1 MKDLI
6 TNIAEIFT
14 RRVGK
19 KNQNDQ
25 EMENQKA
32 AKALFVELNNEEYDK
47 YPFEKMNLDEG
58 MILIK
63 EVIGSY
69 WKPRYLIN
77 THNNVAYEIMN
88 LSETFLFVTD
98 NDIDWDSLKGLGED
112 CLERAKCHS
121 FHFPSF
127 INQFKNG
134 VAQVQWQLNPDGRYY
149 EDEDGYG
156 MTDDEEVN
164 IYGFI
169 DTKGKVIVPFQY
181 VSGQEM
187 IDELRAK
194 AEKIVKS
201 DHKVAGAPADTKSK
215 RIFNLIILDESGS
228 MSCIKQQAINGF
240 NETIQTI
247 KAAKQSHPEQEHL
260 VTFVSFDS
268 TAIKTVYERVP
279 VNDVPELDGNTYHPN
294 ACTPLYDAMG
304 KSLNALRS
312 HVNKD
317 DVVLVTVIT
326 DGEENSSHE
335 YTGKA
340 IKALVDELRAANW
353 VFTYIGANQDVE
365 KVAATISITNVMN
378 FETTHAGTDKMFA
391 TERKARTRFFDRIA
405 NGESCCDMQEDY
417 FEDK

>member
-14 RRVGK
+14 RKVGK

-25 EMENQKA
+25 EIENQKA
-32 AKALFVELNNEEYDK
+32 AKTLFVTLADEKYDK

-77 THNNVAYEIMN
+77 THKNEAYEIMN
-88 LSETFLFVTD
+88 LSETLLLVTD
-98 NDIDWDSLKGLGED
+98 NDIDWDSLKNLGED
-112 CLERAKCHS
+112 CLERAKSHS

-127 INQFKNG
+127 IYQFENG

-169 DTKGKVIVPFQY
+169 DTRGKVIVLFQH

-187 IDELRAK
+187 IDKLRIQ

-201 DHKVAGAPADTKSK
+201 GQK
-215 RIFNLIILDESGS
+215 
-228 MSCIKQQAINGF
+228 
-240 NETIQTI
+240 
-247 KAAKQSHPEQEHL
+247 
-260 VTFVSFDS
+260 
-268 TAIKTVYERVP
+268 KTE
-279 VNDVPELDGNTYHPN
+279 
-294 ACTPLYDAMG
+294 A
-304 KSLNALRS
+304 
-312 HVNKD
+312 
-317 DVVLVTVIT
+317 
-326 DGEENSSHE
+326 
-335 YTGKA
+335 
-340 IKALVDELRAANW
+340 
-353 VFTYIGANQDVE
+353 
-365 KVAATISITNVMN
+365 
-378 FETTHAGTDKMFA
+378 HAGTDKMFA

-405 NGESCCDMQEDY
+405 KGESCCDMQEDY